1 MFTNA
6 KLALCVAAVL
16 GSASAART
24 APQRPTIRQI
34 ESSAQHQVSRSAPG
48 DDMSGAAAAGISH
61 ARPIHS
67 SSVQA
72 DSRLI
77 ASKNRSQRHPARLRQ
92 EWTTHRLFYS
102 FNFGVEWVSYQT

>member
-1 MFTNA
+1 MTILSVRHVTTYLYRKPVAFGEHRMMFRPRD
-6 KLALCVAAVL
+6 
-16 GSASAART
+16 SYD
-24 APQRPTIRQI
+24 QRLID
-34 ESSAQHQVSRSAPG
+34 SSHLVHYPSDVGQ
-48 DDMSGAAAAGISH
+48 D

-67 SSVQA
+67 SSTQA

-77 ASKNRSQRHPARLRQ
+77 ASKNRSQRHQARLRQ